1 MGTRVKE
8 MMGRKSGLFVI
19 VALLVFLVAGPECH
33 GALAGQAGVSRA
45 RYTARL
51 SSNKVLRKQQLIVD
65 PVGILSGS
73 ASVAYD
79 TSVVRLV
86 EVLDPAEFEITSGL
100 VGIVP
105 RVGGLSIDLVPLD
118 TFFGTA
124 SLTPAAAAPLAGGTF
139 REQGFVQ
146 IFFDRR
152 DTSSALRASPLASP
166 DDSSVIPNLPG
177 YTTVA
182 EDGETGI
189 NDTHTL
195 VFEYLPGVPNNI
207 RAAYTVYA
215 TPPRALTVS
224 DQIIPE
230 SDPENPIPYTEL
242 GTAQLFGTLEY
253 DEPRPGHPVPLPAA
267 GAAGA
272 ILIASMAVRRVVNS
286 RSTNE

>member
-1 MGTRVKE
+1 MNE

-19 VALLVFLVAGPECH
+19 AALLVFLVVGPECH

-65 PVGILSGS
+65 PVGIIGGS

-124 SLTPAAAAPLAGGTF
+124 SRTPAATPLAAEPF

-166 DDSSVIPNLPG
+166 DDNSTIPNLPG

-215 TPPRALTVS
+215 TPPRALTVP

-267 GAAGA
+267 WAAGA